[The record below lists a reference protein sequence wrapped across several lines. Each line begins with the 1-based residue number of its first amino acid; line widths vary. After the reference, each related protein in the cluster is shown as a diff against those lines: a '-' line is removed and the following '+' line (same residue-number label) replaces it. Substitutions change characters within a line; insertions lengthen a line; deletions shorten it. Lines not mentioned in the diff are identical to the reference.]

1 MVAML
6 SMVGN
11 SPDVVLIKF
20 TYLAERL
27 AKKDYYIKIIRWIRE
42 LFQSGHPSL
51 IVAKKILRDT
61 HPAHRQQLVKS
72 FFINQLLLGTNKRKE
87 FQDKNGFYPPGFI
100 VISPSMLCN
109 LKCFGCYSGN
119 YIKDKGLSV
128 EVIDRILY
136 EANEMG
142 IYFAVISGGEPFFR
156 KDLLDVFE
164 RHKEMAFHVFT
175 HGGLLDEKLID
186 RIVNIGNIVP
196 AISIEGYEEDTDLR
210 RGKGH
215 YAAIMKAMD
224 LLSEAGVLFGFS
236 ATQTSKNTD
245 TITSD
250 RFIDMMAEK
259 GCTLGWFFSYCPVGR
274 EPNLDL
280 MPRPEQRDLLRERL
294 KYFRSTKPILLA
306 DFWNDGPLVGG
317 CLAAGRRY
325 LHINANGDIEPCVF
339 AHYAV
344 DNIHNTT
351 MQEALKSKLFTT
363 IKDRLASG
371 GNLYKPCMLIDRPEV
386 WREAVFASGARP
398 THEGAETLVT
408 TLSDAMDKYAVE
420 YGRLANPA
428 WEQYLK
434 ENDEQH
440 GCCSTDASAERTI
453 VPSPDHIACEEGKD
467 VDGFLKPAYRQTG
480 RRLA

>member
-1 MVAML
+1 MNYYQRLKNYTIAKVMVAML
-6 SMVGN
+6 GMVGN
-11 SPDVVLIKF
+11 SSDATLIRL

-51 IVAKKILRDT
+51 VVARKILSDT

-72 FFINQLLLGTNKRKE
+72 FFINQLLNGTNKRKE

-164 RHKEMAFHVFT
+164 RHKDMAFHVFT

-186 RIVNIGNIVP
+186 RIANIGNIVP
-196 AISIEGYEEDTDLR
+196 AISIEGYEEETDMR

-215 YAAIMKAMD
+215 YATVMKAME
-224 LLSEAGVLFGFS
+224 LLSDAGVLFGFS
-236 ATQTSKNTD
+236 YTQTSINTD
-245 TITSD
+245 IITSD
-250 RFIDMMAEK
+250 RFIDHMIEK

-274 EPNLDL
+274 EPNLEL
-280 MPRPEQRDLLRERL
+280 MPKPEQRDLLRQRL
-294 KYFRSTKPILLA
+294 QYFRATKPILLA
-306 DFWNDGPLVGG
+306 DFWNDGPIVGG

-351 MQEALKSKLFTT
+351 MLQALQSKLFTT

-371 GNLYKPCMLIDRPEV
+371 GNLYRPCMLIDRPEV
-386 WREAVFASGARP
+386 WREAVFASGAKP

-408 TLSDAMDKYAVE
+408 TLAKPMDE
-420 YGRLANPA
+420 YTDGYGKFADPA
-428 WEQYLK
+428 WEEHSGEK
-434 ENDEQH
+434 TEKK
-440 GCCSTDASAERTI
+440 
-453 VPSPDHIACEEGKD
+453 IA
-467 VDGFLKPAYRQTG
+467 
-480 RRLA
+480 